1 MLKTEVR
8 PLSNFLK
15 QSVVWPILTSTKI
28 KTPFIRLKVSE
39 FLWGYEDELACLE
52 TSTPESESEE
62 YDPFSSFGDDFFA
75 DDYNDNEKEEDE
87 EYTQNDENKS
97 FKVHI

>member
-15 QSVVWPILTSTKI
+15 QSVVWPILTSTDV

-39 FLWGYEDELACLE
+39 FLWGYEDECACLE
-52 TSTPESESEE
+52 TSSNDKESE
-62 YDPFSSFGDDFFA
+62 YDPFGSFGDDFFA
-75 DDYNDNEKEEDE
+75 DDEDQE
-87 EYTQNDENKS
+87 EYVQNDEIKS